1 MESIIIAFHVIAAI
15 SIIGLVLIQHGKGA
29 DMGASFG
36 SGGSQTMLGA
46 VGSGNAL
53 TTSTTVLAVVFFIT
67 SLGLGMVAREAANL
81 NITNDAL
88 IGDIDQVNAQL
99 SVDAETAAVLSDL
112 PSVEVGEGDIPVF
125 EDIPAG
131 GDMPVVDDISVEE

>member
-53 TTSTTVLAVVFFIT
+53 TTSTTVLAAVFFIT